1 VSADVLRERWKSDD
15 ERKAR
20 VVRLIVR
27 GKAGHAQALIEAA
40 VRGEQTQ
47 IGVQP
52 QIGRQIV
59 CRLQLIS

>member
-40 VRGEQTQ
+40 VREEQ
-47 IGVQP
+47 QP
-52 QIGRQIV
+52 CPKRFVREVGRA
-59 CRLQLIS
+59 